1 MNAPLQRWLYDAL
14 PGKVPGPAAYRAS
27 LGLSRGT

>member
-14 PGKVPGPAAYRAS
+14 PGKVPGPAAYRTSVA
-27 LGLSRGT
+27 RVK